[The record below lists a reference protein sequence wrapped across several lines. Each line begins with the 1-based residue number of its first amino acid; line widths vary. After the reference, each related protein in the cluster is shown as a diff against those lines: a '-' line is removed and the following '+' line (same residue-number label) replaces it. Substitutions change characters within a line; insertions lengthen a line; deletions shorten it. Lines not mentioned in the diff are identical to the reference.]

1 MRYIQKK
8 EEPKSLT
15 EYRKNRNAYF
25 DGFSEKDDIREALL
39 EEQGYLCG
47 YCMRRIKDK
56 KETKIEHIV
65 PQSILKEDERKALD
79 FKIML
84 GVCYGNCKKGRGAEA
99 LTCDAH
105 RGNKDLN
112 VNPFEKRCIE
122 AIKYN
127 SEGKIYSE
135 DANVMDS
142 VDKVLNLNYDGP
154 DTYLMRNRAAVLQAC
169 KNKLLKLQKQGIW
182 NKKILQQMLTYYESP
197 NAEGELIPYSG
208 IAIWYLKKKL
218 GKL

>member
-8 EEPKSLT
+8 EEPNSLT

-25 DGFSEKDDIREALL
+25 DSFSGKDDIREALL
-39 EEQGYLCG
+39 KEQGYLCG

-65 PQSILKEDERKALD
+65 PQSTLKEDERQALD
-79 FKIML
+79 YKIML

-99 LTCDAH
+99 LICDAH

-112 VNPFEKRCIE
+112 VNPFDKRCIE
-122 AIKYN
+122 AI
-127 SEGKIYSE
+127 
-135 DANVMDS
+135 
-142 VDKVLNLNYDGP
+142 
-154 DTYLMRNRAAVLQAC
+154 
-169 KNKLLKLQKQGIW
+169 KLLKLQKQGIW
-182 NKKILQQMLTYYESP
+182 NKRILQQMLTYYESP

-218 GKL
+218 GRM